1 MNDYRGSLLNVG
13 DTVAIYYGYGSL
25 ETGVIMKIKNH
36 KAIVEVT
43 YTNGHKVMS
52 KWKFGDCMVKLND

>member
-52 KWKFGDCMVKLND
+52 KWKYGHCMVKLND